1 MPTAPASPS
10 DVVAPTEAPNT
21 GDAAEAPTTG
31 DAARGATQVR
41 TFAASMM
48 RQLAGEPG
56 NVLLSPH
63 SVSEALIMTMSGA
76 RTNTLEAMRT
86 TVGVDAAT
94 ADPWAD
100 SGALAS
106 VLQAD
111 AAAASIEFALA
122 NRLWVDA
129 SLAARLL
136 PEFAARIEREFGAQ
150 IGSADFRSNSEG
162 ARQTINAWVSELT
175 RTRIPD
181 LLQPGILSPA
191 TSAVLVNAIYFRA
204 AWAAQFDAALTQ
216 QEAFTTAA
224 GATVQVPMMHRAGT
238 IAYWQ
243 QDALQAVALPY
254 AGDTFEMMIATAP
267 SGDLDTALDTL
278 LGGPLLGQSAMRPA
292 EIRLA
297 MPRFTVRK
305 QVSLRDPLVALGMM
319 PAFFEADFSGMFETV
334 ETQIDDV
341 IHEVF
346 IEVTEEGTEAA
357 AATAVVMNRAASI
370 PRPPIEVRFDRPFV
384 FAIRHKPT
392 NAVLFLARVDDP
404 T

>member
-1 MPTAPASPS
+1 M
-10 DVVAPTEAPNT
+10 
-21 GDAAEAPTTG
+21 
-31 DAARGATQVR
+31 
-41 TFAASMM
+41 
-48 RQLAGEPG
+48 
-56 NVLLSPH
+56 
-63 SVSEALIMTMSGA
+63 
-76 RTNTLEAMRT
+76 
-86 TVGVDAAT
+86 
-94 ADPWAD
+94 
-100 SGALAS
+100 
-106 VLQAD
+106 
-111 AAAASIEFALA
+111 
-122 NRLWVDA
+122 
-129 SLAARLL
+129 
-136 PEFAARIEREFGAQ
+136 
-150 IGSADFRSNSEG
+150 
-162 ARQTINAWVSELT
+162 
-175 RTRIPD
+175 
-181 LLQPGILSPA
+181 
-191 TSAVLVNAIYFRA
+191 LVNAIYFRA